1 MAYTSTQVSGCLK
14 RPVSSAKNLA
24 KERIDFSLS
33 SRNPPNSSSP
43 SRFSYKSLPNTCV
56 SCEYR

>member
-1 MAYTSTQVSGCLK
+1 MAYTSTRVFGLSQAA
-14 RPVSSAKNLA
+14 VSSAKNLS

-43 SRFSYKSLPNTCV
+43 SRFLYKSLPNTCV